1 MDNGDYDK
9 ARLLWKDVL
18 KDNASE
24 NDWYGSILSIF
35 EVLPEVF
42 CIHFEYN
49 EICVCATSSAQTCS
63 YKRKLLEAN
72 YAIIIWKNNYIG
84 IFLWAKENKFA
95 FHQFTEDMKEYTRS
109 QCVNSSS
116 EEIIAIDQDND
127 EFLENT
133 IKYEE
138 QRLQL

>member
-42 CIHFEYN
+42 GIHFEYN
-49 EICVCATSSAQTCS
+49 EICVCETSTAENCA
-63 YKRKLLEAN
+63 YKKKLLEGNDAS
-72 YAIIIWKNNYIG
+72 IIRKNNYIG
-84 IFLWAKENKFA
+84 IFLWEKEKNL
-95 FHQFTEDMKEYTRS
+95 HSTRLLK
-109 QCVNSSS
+109 
-116 EEIIAIDQDND
+116 I
-127 EFLENT
+127 
-133 IKYEE
+133 
-138 QRLQL
+138 